1 MASNRLDEVFSRCKA
16 ENRAALIGYLTA
28 GDPNVADAEVLLNHL
43 ATHSDIIEI
52 GMPFSDPMADGA
64 VIQAAS
70 ERALA
75 SGCTL
80 TDVFALTDSVRKQHP
95 NVAIVLM
102 GYANTPYSIGFDT
115 FAAKAADAGADGVLL
130 VDIPP
135 EECDLCRDALQ
146 QHQLKQI
153 FLLSPT
159 SSDARIDR
167 VIDAASGFIY
177 YVALTGV
184 TGAELGDVAAIEQ
197 RVSMLRQR
205 TEIPVCVGFGIKTAE
220 KAHEIAAFSDGVVV
234 GSAFVSIVTAHNK
247 TIPDSS
253 NLLLKTAQA
262 MRFAMNRL
270 KK

>member
-1 MASNRLDEVFSRCKA
+1 MANNLLDQVFSRCRN
-16 ENRAALIGYLTA
+16 ENRAALVGYLTA
-28 GDPNVADAEVLLNHL
+28 GDPNISDSTLLLHHL
-43 ATHSDIIEI
+43 AIHADIIEI

-80 TDVFALTDSVRKQHP
+80 ADVFSLTQSVRRQHP
-95 NVAIVLM
+95 DVGIVLM
-102 GYANTPYSIGFDT
+102 GYANTPYSIGFES
-115 FAAKAADAGADGVLL
+115 FAAQAADAGANGVLL

-135 EECDLCRDALQ
+135 EECGICREAFQ

-159 SSDARIDR
+159 SSEDRIQR
-167 VIDAASGFIY
+167 VIEVASGFIY

-184 TGAELGDVAAIEQ
+184 TGAELGETSVIKA
-197 RVSMLRQR
+197 RVEILRQR
-205 TEIPVCVGFGIKTAE
+205 TSIPICVGFGIKTVE
-220 KAHEIAAFSDGVVV
+220 KAHEIACFSDGVVI
-234 GSAFVSIVTAHNK
+234 GSAFVSIVTASDTK
-247 TIPDSS
+247 LFDASDP
-253 NLLLKTAQA
+253 LLKIACNMRSA
-262 MRFAMNRL
+262 MKRP